1 MTKSVILLNRY
12 ELSKRVMNDKAKAN
26 DAIVMS
32 RFVEERYILRQEMT
46 KVACAR
52 LARELK
58 KVFESDVKGFM
69 KGMQRLSVINKQK

>member
-12 ELSKRVMNDKAKAN
+12 ELSKRVMSDKANAQEE
-26 DAIVMS
+26 IVWS
-32 RFVEERYILRQEMT
+32 RFVEERYILRQEMV
-46 KVACAR
+46 KVACTK

-58 KVFESDVKGFM
+58 KVFKSDVKGFM